1 MDAAQALFL
10 AQGVGETTIE
20 QVTLAAGVAKGTF
33 YLYFSSKE
41 DVLAGLGQRFAQGLL
56 ARVRAAVA
64 AAPGEDWRA
73 ALAAWARACAGGYLD
88 SIRLHDLAFFA
99 SPPANRDGRVR
110 NVIVD
115 HLGGLL
121 EDGAQAGAWSIDDA
135 RLTAVFLFSG
145 LHGMVDD
152 AVIAAKGPKR
162 ARLLEAAERI
172 ALRAVGL
179 PQGG

>member
-20 QVTLAAGVAKGTF
+20 QVTSAAGVGKGTF

-64 AAPGEDWRA
+64 ATPGEDWRA
-73 ALAAWARACAGGYLD
+73 ALAAWVRACAGGYLD
-88 SIRLHDLAFFA
+88 SIQIHDLAFFA
-99 SPPANRDGRVR
+99 SPPANRYGRVR

-115 HLGGLL
+115 HLAGLL
-121 EDGAQAGAWSIDDA
+121 EEGATAGAWSIDDA

-145 LHGMVDD
+145 LHGVVDD
-152 AVIAAKGPKR
+152 AVIAVKGPR
-162 ARLLEAAERI
+162 RRRLLDAVERI
-172 ALRAVGL
+172 ALRAVVL
-179 PQGG
+179 PARG